1 MNSAV
6 TTKKGIEYSI
16 NFGQIPAIRTSL
28 VVDGAWYW
36 IRHRNE
42 MNSWSIM
49 NNVNGQYYPYAVLY
63 PGGGG
68 SITERINTN
77 FRFITHI
84 PEVKMIFST
93 TAQVVWMEA
102 DQTFRIDENGNDIW
116 YKSQQFDGKECLA
129 LDPVGYMDHSGN
141 YYEWDVKYRNKSYRN
156 AGNLRQDQYDMITTY
171 NQLGYFDREVYPGHV
186 IFNFRLTKEFGKNFE
201 ISFMANNLF
210 NTRKIYRSTIT
221 GGYSSL
227 AISQYFGAELKLKL

>member
-1 MNSAV
+1 
-6 TTKKGIEYSI
+6 
-16 NFGQIPAIRTSL
+16 
-28 VVDGAWYW
+28 
-36 IRHRNE
+36 
-42 MNSWSIM
+42 
-49 NNVNGQYYPYAVLY
+49 
-63 PGGGG
+63 
-68 SITERINTN
+68 
-77 FRFITHI
+77 
-84 PEVKMIFST
+84 
-93 TAQVVWMEA
+93 
-102 DQTFRIDENGNDIW
+102 
-116 YKSQQFDGKECLA
+116 
-129 LDPVGYMDHSGN
+129 MDHSGN

-171 NQLGYFDREVYPGHV
+171 NQLGYFDREVYPGHM